1 MYVGLD
7 SCTVKKPDESSG
19 NLIITKKEVH
29 PFCANSI
36 QDYVTAKVRNR
47 AFDFIT
53 SILKPQYKIHNFS
66 EYDTGYSISFSDV
79 EGAVYDPTLI
89 INRSIYMETTDN

>member
-7 SCTVKKPDESSG
+7 SCTVKKPNDFSED
-19 NLIITKKEVH
+19 LFITKKEVL

-36 QDYVTAKVRNR
+36 QDYVVAKVKNR

-53 SILKPQYKIHNFS
+53 SILKKQYKIHNFS
-66 EYDTGYSISFSDV
+66 EYDTGYSITFSDV
-79 EGAVYDPTLI
+79 EGVEYDPTLI
-89 INRSIYMETTDN
+89 ISRNIYMETTDH